1 VLPFANAPDGVGP
14 VALPAVVDGVA
25 PAKPLLAVVLPV
37 VLPVVPATPGVSVSV
52 GGVLPTDVPEFV
64 ELELLSFAALD
75 FEVLGDG
82 AEAT

>member
-1 VLPFANAPDGVGP
+1 
-14 VALPAVVDGVA
+14 
-25 PAKPLLAVVLPV
+25 
-37 VLPVVPATPGVSVSV
+37 V

-82 AEAT
+82 EEAT